1 MLRSCSFFY
10 GITSSDMS
18 TRQCSSG
25 EDSMEV
31 FEMRG
36 SMEVLL
42 YLCLSAGGSVE
53 AFLCNYRVLSGGGS
67 MVALYYPS
75 SSQSG

>member
-1 MLRSCSFFY
+1 MLRSCSFFNVT
-10 GITSSDMS
+10 TSSDMS

-42 YLCLSAGGSVE
+42 YLRLSAGSSEE
-53 AFLCNYRVLSGGGS
+53 AFF
-67 MVALYYPS
+67 M
-75 SSQSG
+75 